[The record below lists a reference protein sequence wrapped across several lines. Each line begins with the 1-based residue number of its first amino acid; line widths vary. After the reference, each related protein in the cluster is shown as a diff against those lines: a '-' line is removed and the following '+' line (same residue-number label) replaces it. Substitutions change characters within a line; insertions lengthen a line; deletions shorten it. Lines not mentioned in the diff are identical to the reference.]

1 MKSSLIKAV
10 NVVPLS
16 ESEMGH
22 PGLNLDV
29 YESSIISLIGSESSG
44 KTLWLK
50 TLNGFNAMAQGEL
63 NLLNYNVRKL
73 NREDWLNL
81 QIEVSYVGQ
90 DTALLSAYTLME
102 NILLPALYHKL
113 GNRDELTQMAYSL
126 LEEAGFTDFHNLN
139 QLPAFVKPLQNYYV
153 KLVRALI
160 VSPRLLFLDD
170 LFSHL
175 STDKLI
181 ELKAFLIRKVKE
193 SGLSIVL
200 ATDKITYVIDESTT
214 IVFVSPDAVH
224 VYESKG
230 DMLESVDVSLKEFL
244 SRNGIH

>member
-1 MKSSLIKAV
+1 MRLMWC
-10 NVVPLS
+10 LY
-16 ESEMGH
+16 
-22 PGLNLDV
+22 LNRK
-29 YESSIISLIGSESSG
+29 SSG

-63 NLLNYNVRKL
+63 NLLNYNIRQL
-73 NREDWLNL
+73 SREDWLNL
-81 QIEVSYVGQ
+81 QKEVSYVGQ

-113 GNRDELTQMAYSL
+113 GNRDELTKIAHSL
-126 LEEAGFTDFHNLN
+126 LEETGFTDFHNLN

-160 VSPRLLFLDD
+160 VNPRLLFVDD

-181 ELKAFLIRKVKE
+181 ELKTFLICKVKE
-193 SGLSIVL
+193 TGLSIVL
-200 ATDKITYVIDESTT
+200 TTDQIAHVIDESTA
-214 IVFVSPDAVH
+214 IVFVSSDAVN
-224 VYESKG
+224 VYESKEN
-230 DMLESVDVSLKEFL
+230 MLESVDVSFKEFL